1 MKSVR
6 LFMFMVTVLCAVCSK
21 QVGADCSGKFP
32 NIISDVCWE
41 CMFPIRVGGI
51 KLSTGEEANAP
62 KQSVCMCPKP
72 PLSQPTPGIVI
83 SYFEP
88 ARMVDVT
95 RHPYCLVNMGGITIG
110 GNNNSTSPKDR
121 GTVSLTNGDG
131 GLKNSF
137 FHVHWYVFPVFA
149 LFELLTD
156 LICVENVK
164 FDVAFITE
172 FDPLWNRDELALLTH
187 PEAILFGNPIAQ
199 TACALECGKT
209 SFGFGADSLFWCA
222 GCHGGIYPFTG
233 SIASHISGVQATELI
248 VTKFMAHLHRLGLLN
263 AYYGGNTCKAWPCP
277 LIKKSMYKLQ
287 MLNPIPA
294 TDKCMPIGR
303 SDFLH
308 PRHAQREIIQNSM
321 NYGYL
326 IFRRRECCFL

>member
-1 MKSVR
+1 MTR
-6 LFMFMVTVLCAVCSK
+6 LVFFCLWVSILCNGCM
-21 QVGADCSGKFP
+21 ADCSGSFP
-32 NIISDVCWE
+32 NVVTDVCWE

-51 KLSTGEEANAP
+51 KLSNGEEGSGAP
-62 KQSVCMCPKP
+62 KRSVCLCPKP
-72 PLSQPTPGIVI
+72 PINQPTPGIVI

-95 RHPYCLVNMGGITIG
+95 RHPYCLVNMGGVTLG
-110 GNNNSTSPKDR
+110 GNHNSPKDR
-121 GTVSLTNGDG
+121 GTVALTDGEG

-156 LICVENVK
+156 IICVENAK

-172 FDPLWNRDELALLTH
+172 FDPFWNRDELSLLTN

-199 TACALECGKT
+199 GACALECVKT
-209 SFGFGADSLFWCA
+209 SFGFGMDSLFWCA

-248 VTKFMAHLHRLGLLN
+248 VTKFMAHLHRSGLLN
-263 AYYGGNTCKAWPCP
+263 AYYGGANTCKAWPCP
-277 LIKKSMYKLQ
+277 IIKKSMYKLQ
-287 MLNPIPA
+287 MLNPVPA
-294 TDKCMPIGR
+294 TKTENCVPIGR

-308 PRHAQREIIQNSM
+308 SRHAQREIIQNSM